1 MISKLLNWIVEY
13 FYSHRVITLLGLVA
27 ILAGG
32 LYAHNTLETEAYPEF
47 TDPTVRVITL
57 YPGKGAEEV
66 EKRVTVP
73 LEKEMNAI
81 PGESWMRSISIL
93 GLSVVSVV
101 FEDGTDQLR
110 NRQQVLE
117 RIAQADL
124 PDGVQPGLD
133 PDSGGIGEIYRYTLE
148 SKYYSPMDRRTIEDW
163 QLEKAF
169 KQVPGVIEVN
179 SWGGPTKNFQV
190 NIDARKLISYGIPLT
205 QVFQAIQ
212 NSNTTAGGNYIE
224 NNGSAY
230 VVRGLALLRGVD
242 DIEKVVVGTDPNN
255 TGVPVRIKDI
265 ARVDIGPGLRLGQFG
280 KNEDD
285 DALEGIVL
293 MKRGL
298 NASKIVAELKKRLPA
313 IKAGLPEGI
322 KLEKLYDRQELV
334 DNTLDTVGHNVL
346 EGISLVVVVLIV
358 FLFDLTSGLIAAV
371 AIPVALSVALIL
383 LKTFHISA
391 NLLSLG
397 AIDYGIIV
405 DGAVV
410 MVEYAFA
417 KLSALPHEATREE
430 RKALVLQCAQQ
441 VAVPIL
447 FSIIIIATD
456 FWGVMS
462 LGGVAGKLFRPMAFT
477 MGFHLVGA
485 ALSALFIIPTLV
497 GIFLVR
503 RRLSHEE
510 SPIIKFGQFIYKPIL
525 KFALKA
531 PWLVVGVAVATLLAA
546 GALATQVGSE
556 FLPVLDE
563 GNVWLRATILPTS
576 VSLEEAVKVAH
587 RMREIILTYPEVRN
601 VTSQVGC
608 PDDGTDPNNFSNDEM
623 FLDMK
628 PAAQWRPQFHG
639 NRQELI
645 NAMNKDLS
653 AIPNVLLYFSQY
665 IQDNVDEAVAGAKGT
680 LAIKLYGPD
689 IDVLQ
694 KLGNQMTDVVKSIPG
709 FVDVANTQQIGQPQY
724 RVEIDRDQCSRYGV
738 NASDIQSLVETAV
751 GGQVATK
758 LIDGEYRFPVRVR
771 FSQEYRNS
779 EQALIDNIL
788 IDPPGPMTAIPIAE
802 MCTIKYGS
810 GAGSIA
816 RERNQRVMY
825 VRINLRGRDLGSAVR
840 EAESRI
846 EKEITMPEGYK
857 YVWAGQ
863 YEFLQEATKNLLFI
877 VPITFF
883 LVYILLLGAFG
894 SQKQAVL
901 IMCAVPLSAIG
912 GISALLLS
920 KTYFSISA
928 AVGFIAVSGVAVQN
942 GVILISNINQLRHEE
957 GMSVREAA
965 YHGAL
970 NRMRPVLMTATVA
983 MLGLC
988 PAAISTGIGAQTQRP
1003 FAIVIIGGLFSATVL
1018 TLLVLPAL
1026 YILFNKDRA
1035 MPNSSQS
1042 KLASTVVS
1050 IIALVMVSL
1059 SVTGCSTMPPC
1070 SAQTVSIFPQQRT
1083 ANKLNG
1089 QSHAAAASSSSD
1101 GKNVVVTLDDAQ
1113 MKEIKLSTTPV
1124 KKGLVSITVLAP
1136 GRVGPNAELSRL
1148 VSTPSAGRAV
1158 EVKSRLGDVVKE
1170 GQVMAV
1176 IKSDAIGQ
1184 VQSDLLQNV
1193 LQAKADIKQQEVG
1206 LKLDRITYERES
1218 ILFKEQVSAKADLQ
1232 MAENALEKDE
1242 ANLAALQAKLAAYIK
1257 VAQERLT
1264 LLGAPPDSARKVIA
1278 QGKIDPWVVIKAPM
1292 NGLVIERAINPG
1304 EMNDG
1309 SKQLFT
1315 ITDLSQVWLFADVFE
1330 KDIHEV
1336 NKGDEATVTI
1346 DSIPGRTFPAK
1357 IIWVGDSVNTTTRT
1371 LPLRANVSN
1380 NSMLLRPGMFA
1391 RMKIAAAQLQLLRV
1405 PHASVMQRGER
1416 SFAFVQISPRT
1427 FEQRQV
1433 TTGIEDSDGIEIKS
1447 GLKQGEQVVVQG
1459 SLQLLGT
1466 AMKDAEGKD

>member
-1 MISKLLNWIVEY
+1 MISKLLHWIEEY
-13 FYSHRVITLLGLVA
+13 FYSHRIITLLCLFALLG
-27 ILAGG
+27 GG
-32 LYAHNTLETEAYPEF
+32 LYAYNTLETEAYPEF

-81 PGESWMRSISIL
+81 PGESWMRSVSIL
-93 GLSVVSVV
+93 GLSVVSIV

-148 SKYYSPMDRRTIEDW
+148 SKYFSPMDRRTIEDW

-169 KQVPGVIEVN
+169 KQVPGVIDVN

-298 NASKIVAELKKRLPA
+298 NASKVVAELMKHMPQ
-313 IKAGLPEGI
+313 IKSTLPEGI
-322 KLEKLYDRQELV
+322 RLVKLYDRQELV
-334 DNTLDTVGHNVL
+334 DKTLDTVGHNVM
-346 EGISLVVVVLIV
+346 EGISLVVVVLII

-371 AIPVALSVALIL
+371 AIPVALSTALIL

-417 KLSALPHEATREE
+417 KLSLLPHEATVEE
-430 RKALVLQCAQQ
+430 RKLLVLKCAKQ

-477 MGFHLVGA
+477 MGFNLVGA
-485 ALSALFIIPTLV
+485 AIAALFIIPTLI

-510 SPIIKFGQFIYKPIL
+510 SPIIKVGQFVYKPLL
-525 KFALKA
+525 KFAIKA
-531 PWLVVGVAVATLLAA
+531 PWAILGGALLTLAA
-546 GALATQVGSE
+546 AGLLATQVGSE

-587 RMREIILTYPEVRN
+587 RLREIIRTYPEVN
-601 VTSQVGC
+601 LVTSQVGC

-623 FLDMK
+623 FIDLK
-628 PAAQWRPQFHG
+628 PAADWRPEFHA
-639 NRQELI
+639 NRAELI
-645 NAMNKDLS
+645 AAMNKDLS
-653 AIPNVLLYFSQY
+653 VVPNVLLSFSQY

-680 LAIKLYGPD
+680 IAVKLYGPD
-689 IDVLQ
+689 VDVLQ
-694 KLGNQMTDVVKSIPG
+694 KLGNQITEVIKSVPG
-709 FVDVANTQQIGQPQY
+709 FVDVANSQQIGQPQY
-724 RVEIDRDQCSRYGV
+724 RVEIDRDQCSRYGI
-738 NASDIQSLVETAV
+738 NASDIQSLVETAI
-751 GGQVATK
+751 GGEVATK
-758 LIDGEYRFPVRVR
+758 LIDGECRFPVRVR
-771 FSQEYRNS
+771 FSQEFRNS

-802 MCTIKYGS
+802 MCSIKYGS
-810 GAGSIA
+810 GAGTIA
-816 RERNQRVMY
+816 RERNQRVM
-825 VRINLRGRDLGSAVR
+825 ITHANLRGRDLGSAVR
-840 EAESRI
+840 EAEERI
-846 EKEITMPEGYK
+846 QKEIHLPEGYK
-857 YVWAGQ
+857 YIWAGQ
-863 YEFLQEATKNLLFI
+863 YEFLQEATKNLLYI
-877 VPITFF
+877 VPLTLFF
-883 LVYILLLGAFG
+883 VYLLLLGAFG
-894 SQKQAVL
+894 SQKAALL

-912 GISALLLS
+912 GISALLLT

-942 GVILISNINQLRHEE
+942 GVILISNINQLRNEE
-957 GMSVREAA
+957 GLTVRDAA
-965 YHGAL
+965 YQGAL
-970 NRMRPVLMTATVA
+970 DRMRPVLMTATVA

-1003 FAIVIIGGLFSATVL
+1003 FAIVIIGGIFSATFL

-1026 YILFNKDRA
+1026 YTLFNKDRA

-1042 KLASTVVS
+1042 KLASTAVS
-1050 IIALVMVSL
+1050 ILALALMAL
-1059 SVTGCSTMPPC
+1059 PLTGCSMMPPC

-1083 ANKLNG
+1083 ANNKVV
-1089 QSHAAAASSSSD
+1089 SHAPSSSSS
-1101 GKNVVVTLDDAQ
+1101 GSKNFVVTLNDGQ
-1113 MKEIKLSTTPV
+1113 MKEIKLTTTAV
-1124 KKGLVSITVLAP
+1124 KKGTVNVNVLAP

-1158 EVKSRLGDVVKE
+1158 EVKSRLGDIVKE
-1170 GQVMAV
+1170 GQVMAI

-1206 LKLDRITYERES
+1206 LKLDHITYERES

-1232 MAENALEKDE
+1232 TAENALEKDE
-1242 ANLAALQAKLAAYIK
+1242 ANLAALQAKLAAYTK
-1257 VAQERLT
+1257 VAQERLN
-1264 LLGAPPDSARKVIA
+1264 LLGAPPDSAKKVIA
-1278 QGKIDPWVVIKAPM
+1278 QGKIDPWVVIRAPM
-1292 NGLVIERAINPG
+1292 SGLVIERAINPG

-1315 ITDLSQVWLFADVFE
+1315 VTDLSQVWLFADVFE

-1380 NSMLLRPGMFA
+1380 ASGLLRPGMFA
-1391 RMKIAAAQLQLLRV
+1391 RMKIAAAKLQLLRV
-1405 PHASVMQRGER
+1405 PRVSVLQRGER
-1416 SFAFVQISPRT
+1416 SFAFVQTGPRT
-1427 FEQRQV
+1427 FEQREV
-1433 TTGIEDSDGIEIKS
+1433 TTGIDDGDGVEVKS
-1447 GLKQGEQVVVQG
+1447 GLSQGEQVVVQG

-1466 AMKDAEGKD
+1466 AMKDSEGKD